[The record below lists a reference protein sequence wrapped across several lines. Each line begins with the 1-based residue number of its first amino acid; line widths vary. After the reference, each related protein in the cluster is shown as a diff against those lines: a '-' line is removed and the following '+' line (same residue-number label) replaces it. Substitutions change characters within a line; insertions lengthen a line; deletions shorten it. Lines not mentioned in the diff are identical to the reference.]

1 MLKTRLEKQQRA
13 YDTQRSILDNCRIL
27 LDMKHYADYAP
38 KAKSPESYS
47 KEHAEEIA
55 AYHNA
60 VSTLE
65 IFKIDPAL
73 VAEAGH
79 LFIEEYQ
86 KQLNETIAT
95 QEDLE
100 QQIKEIEKKEYELIK
115 AKKELDTY
123 HGKKR
128 DEI

>member
-1 MLKTRLEKQQRA
+1 MQGAR
-13 YDTQRSILDNCRIL
+13 
-27 LDMKHYADYAP
+27 
-38 KAKSPESYS
+38 S

-65 IFKIDPAL
+65 IYKIDPVL

-86 KQLNETIAT
+86 KQLNKTIAT

-100 QQIKEIEKKEYELIK
+100 QQIKDIEKKEYELVK